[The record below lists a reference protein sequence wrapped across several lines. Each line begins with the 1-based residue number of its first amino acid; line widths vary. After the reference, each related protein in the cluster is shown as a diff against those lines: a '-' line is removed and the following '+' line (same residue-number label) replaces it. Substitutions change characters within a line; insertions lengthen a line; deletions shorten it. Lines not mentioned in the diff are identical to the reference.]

1 MELTHVI
8 AERIFQAVAPVSK
21 HKVSIVRRDG
31 LILASSLTSLTG
43 TYDDGARRMME
54 VSGGAAEAGQEA
66 ALSDLCLLYDKKRL
80 IGAVKLLE
88 PDAPDA
94 SAGKMIATI
103 AGLILENEQLR
114 SKGPAAAALPM
125 GGPLSVLVGVHPS
138 DSGPLLED
146 LRELGFDI
154 TVPHTT
160 LFIRLL
166 KINEIQVDAGT
177 RELIMDERQVQY
189 SVTKFLGFL
198 ASYFSENQ
206 DFVMTDPAA
215 RSALV
220 LYGGR
225 EESDDTNALR
235 LFHIC
240 EYLRNVAEKTYCLSM
255 QAVIGV
261 RCRRLPDYER
271 QYEQLV
277 KRLNSG
283 RMLFPEKTIF
293 WGHSILLGSLV
304 FHLSQ
309 DNRKRL
315 SSVLDELLR
324 SSQSG
329 ILLETLHTLFECNMN
344 QKKTAAKLF
353 IHRNSLQYRLKK
365 IEELTCIRLDDIDS
379 LLSLRLALLCRSSLM
394 IEEEE

>member
-1 MELTHVI
+1 MELTHAI

-103 AGLILENEQLR
+103 SGLILENEQLR

-146 LRELGFDI
+146 LGELGFDI

-160 LFIRLL
+160 LFIQLL

-198 ASYFSENQ
+198 ASYFSEKQ

-283 RMLFPEKTIF
+283 RMLFPEKNDLLGTFHPAGQPGISF
-293 WGHSILLGSLV
+293 EPGQQKAALLGS
-304 FHLSQ
+304 
-309 DNRKRL
+309 
-315 SSVLDELLR
+315 
-324 SSQSG
+324 G
-329 ILLETLHTLFECNMN
+329 
-344 QKKTAAKLF
+344 
-353 IHRNSLQYRLKK
+353 
-365 IEELTCIRLDDIDS
+365 
-379 LLSLRLALLCRSSLM
+379 
-394 IEEEE
+394 